1 MSAAEKLDTLSVED
15 YLAGEL
21 VSPIRHEYLGGTVY
35 AMAAAR
41 IAHIRISGNALI
53 TLGAKLR
60 GKPCQPY
67 NPDMK
72 IRVQLARETR
82 FYYPDL
88 SVIYRSNPQDA
99 LYQDEPV
106 VLLEVLSRATRRVD
120 EGEKR
125 EAYQS
130 IPSLSVYL
138 LAEQESA
145 AVVAYRR
152 NPDGGFARE
161 VHVGL
166 DAVIPLPEIGC
177 ELSLADLYDGVV
189 FVAEVE

>member
-1 MSAAEKLDTLSVED
+1 MSAGEKLDNLSVDD

-21 VSPIRHEYLGGTVY
+21 GSPIRHEYLGGAVY
-35 AMAAAR
+35 AMAGAG

-72 IRVQLARETR
+72 IRVRLARETR

-88 SVIYRSNPQDA
+88 SVICRSNPQDA

-106 VLLEVLSRATRRVD
+106 VLMEVVSRATRRVD

-130 IPSLSVYL
+130 IPSLAVYL
-138 LAEQESA
+138 VAEQESA

-152 NPDGGFARE
+152 DRNGGFARE
-161 VHVGL
+161 IHVGL

-177 ELSLADLYDGVV
+177 ELPLADLYDGVE
-189 FVAEVE
+189 FVAEME